1 MLKSELTCLLAQ
13 RMPRLAENTVA
24 AAVKVITH
32 RMAQTLIEGG
42 RIEIRGF
49 AAFSIREAKPRLAIN
64 PKTGERLYTLAKPKL
79 HFKPGVE
86 LRKRIEQSHAK
97 VDLIK

>member
-13 RMPRLAENTVA
+13 RMPHLAEKTVA
-24 AAVKVITH
+24 AAVNIITR

-49 AAFSIREAKPRLAIN
+49 AAFSIREAKPQLAKN
-64 PKTGERLYTLAKPKL
+64 PRTGEGLYTLAKPKV
-79 HFKPGVE
+79 HFKAGVE
-86 LRKRIEQSHAK
+86 LRKRIEQSHTR